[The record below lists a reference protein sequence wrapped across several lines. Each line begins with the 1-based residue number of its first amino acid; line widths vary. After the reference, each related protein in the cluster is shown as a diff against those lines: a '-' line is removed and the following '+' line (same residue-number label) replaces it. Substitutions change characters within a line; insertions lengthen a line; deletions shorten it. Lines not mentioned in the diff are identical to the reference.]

1 MVPISAWLRSRLAS
15 AGVLAVS
22 VLVASSVIGKPA
34 AAPAQAAVVPP
45 IGNSTSTVAAIV
57 VTGTATIDI
66 TPDVARIMLGIQT
79 TASSAAQAESSN
91 ATASDRVRS
100 LVARAGVASSDIKTL
115 SLQVWPQYDYLSGR
129 SVLNGFMATN
139 TLQAAVHDLS
149 KIGAVIDAAVAG
161 GATNIEGVSYD
172 TNDHSAAGAQA
183 MAAAVK
189 DAQVKAR
196 AMADAAG
203 VRLGSVVSITDVQ
216 TTPYP
221 FPILRGAAAAAPNQA
236 GTQVSPPDIQ
246 LTESVTVGWTIG

>member
-1 MVPISAWLRSRLAS
+1 MVPVNAWWRSRLAS

-22 VLVASSVIGKPA
+22 VLIASSVIGKPA
-34 AAPAQAAVVPP
+34 AAPAQAAVLP
-45 IGNSTSTVAAIV
+45 IATAPATSMAAIV

-66 TPDVARIMLGIQT
+66 TPDVARIMFSIQT
-79 TASSAAQAESSN
+79 TALGAAQAESSN
-91 ATASDRVRS
+91 ATVTDRVRT

-115 SLQVWPQYDYLSGR
+115 SLQVWPQYDYRSGQ

-139 TLQAAVHDLS
+139 TLQATVHDLAR
-149 KIGAVIDAAVAG
+149 IGAVIDAAVAG
-161 GATNIEGVSYD
+161 GATAVEGVSYD
-172 TNDHSAAGAQA
+172 TNDHSAAGARA

-221 FPILRGAAAAAPNQA
+221 FPVLRGAAAAVPTQG

-246 LTESVTVGWTIG
+246 LSESVTVGWTIG